1 MSSYISPNAPHN
13 LIWQVVWDGASDSDS
28 EDGVEVELPNEYQF
42 VPETV
47 PSDDVADY
55 LSDKTGWCVSELYL
69 CGCGLS
75 KWVLDVAAVSRL
87 KEENEKLKDFS
98 NWENHPALKHKVVLD
113 DDFYLQHLHEGE
125 LIDPDDYKEL
135 KEEVNTL
142 KIQQE
147 QLEGMGGVMAREGL
161 NAISENHKLKEENKK
176 LKEENKATDPLLE
189 KLAENVAN
197 QRFTKEIKKLEEQY
211 SKAVQDIN
219 QRDLERTS
227 HLKEIKEL
235 KEEVGGLE
243 AKNDRLDTRNEDF
256 GKEIKELKEK
266 LKLNVDKVSE
276 LTYNTLAGLK
286 EENEELREA
295 NETYEDLLAGE
306 KGLIDENKKLK
317 DQFEKLQVEAN
328 RLHSENQKLKQK

>member
-28 EDGVEVELPNEYQF
+28 EDGVEVEMPNEYQF

-55 LSDKTGWCVSELYL
+55 LSDKFGWCVSELYL

-87 KEENEKLKDFS
+87 KEENNKLTEQNKKGKEAID
-98 NWENHPALKHKVVLD
+98 ALLVG
-113 DDFYLQHLHEGE
+113 QE
-125 LIDPDDYKEL
+125 
-135 KEEVNTL
+135 TL
-142 KIQQE
+142 
-147 QLEGMGGVMAREGL
+147 R
-161 NAISENHKLKEENKK
+161 EENKK
-176 LKEENKATDPLLE
+176 LKEEIKKLTETPKRKAKQPLETNKATDPLLE

-235 KEEVGGLE
+235 K
-243 AKNDRLDTRNEDF
+243 
-256 GKEIKELKEK
+256 
-266 LKLNVDKVSE
+266 
-276 LTYNTLAGLK
+276 
-286 EENEELREA
+286 
-295 NETYEDLLAGE
+295 
-306 KGLIDENKKLK
+306 
-317 DQFEKLQVEAN
+317 DQ
-328 RLHSENQKLKQK
+328 HGS